1 MATMLENYRHRFG
14 SAVKAQG
21 NGFNGPCPLCGG
33 EPGKSDRF
41 IIWPDREHDL
51 GHTCAVNHIP
61 GVCYCRQCR
70 FTGDSI
76 KYLMEIEG
84 LSFREACAELGISNA
99 PVRLRHR
106 PAPREPRAESCT
118 FTPQAWELPTEKWV
132 AYATKL
138 QAEAEQEIWNHPEAL
153 KWLAARGITEEAVR
167 TYRLGYL
174 VGENGKAGRYRSRSA
189 LGLAPK
195 EQDGKAMT
203 MLFIPRGITIPLFA
217 EDGRL
222 INLRIRKPNADLA
235 KEEGRKCLKYI
246 ELEGSCR
253 RPLLLRPEAER
264 ARLSVYVIVEGE
276 LDAVLCHYATGG
288 GIGALAVRSNTRKPD
303 AEAHSL
309 LEGAVRL
316 LVALDYEDS
325 LNGVAGLKWWMDTY
339 PHARRWPTPEGKDP
353 GEAYGLG
360 VDIREWIS
368 EGLPRSVSL
377 PDAPGSVEA
386 FSCGRVFE
394 GGGGETPTNS
404 PSLEKGK
411 GQDGCAGSVKEAL
424 PAGLR
429 EAMPAYLAVNDVPP
443 DVLHAWALWQGLPV
457 RFIKED
463 GGFRWLYSH
472 SWVKRH
478 RDQFEAFWRF
488 QDGSDALWDWLSAH
502 VAAEIGAHNLLKIW
516 G

>member
-1 MATMLENYRHRFG
+1 MA
-14 SAVKAQG
+14 S
-21 NGFNGPCPLCGG
+21 P
-33 EPGKSDRF
+33 
-41 IIWPDREHDL
+41 
-51 GHTCAVNHIP
+51 
-61 GVCYCRQCR
+61 
-70 FTGDSI
+70 
-76 KYLMEIEG
+76 
-84 LSFREACAELGISNA
+84 
-99 PVRLRHR
+99 
-106 PAPREPRAESCT
+106 
-118 FTPQAWELPTEKWV
+118 
-132 AYATKL
+132 
-138 QAEAEQEIWNHPEAL
+138 
-153 KWLAARGITEEAVR
+153 
-167 TYRLGYL
+167 
-174 VGENGKAGRYRSRSA
+174 
-189 LGLAPK
+189 PK
-195 EQDGKAMT
+195 EQDGKAHDHAVH
-203 MLFIPRGITIPLFA
+203 PPWDHNPLFA

-394 GGGGETPTNS
+394 GGGGETPTI
-404 PSLEKGK
+404 PLLWK
-411 GQDGCAGSVKEAL
+411 KERDRTDAR
-424 PAGLR
+424 PA
-429 EAMPAYLAVNDVPP
+429 
-443 DVLHAWALWQGLPV
+443 
-457 RFIKED
+457 
-463 GGFRWLYSH
+463 
-472 SWVKRH
+472 
-478 RDQFEAFWRF
+478 
-488 QDGSDALWDWLSAH
+488 
-502 VAAEIGAHNLLKIW
+502 
-516 G
+516 